1 MKRAVLGFLA
11 VAGLVI
17 VVIGAVGHRG
27 EVFAQRTVPD
37 RGIAAG
43 GGLTALPG
51 PVSPQGQFLVVV
63 DSRQRSMSVYHID
76 KTTGKIALRSVRNI
90 HWDLQMSHFDNEGL
104 LPQEIRSL
112 LEQR

>member
-1 MKRAVLGFLA
+1 MKRAVLGVLA

-17 VVIGAVGHRG
+17 MAVGAVGHRG
-27 EVFAQRTVPD
+27 EVFAQRTAPD
-37 RGIAAG
+37 RGTATG
-43 GGLTALPG
+43 GELIALPG
-51 PVSPQGQFLVVV
+51 PVSAQGQFLVVV

-90 HWDLQMSHFDNEGL
+90 HWDMQMSYFDNEGL